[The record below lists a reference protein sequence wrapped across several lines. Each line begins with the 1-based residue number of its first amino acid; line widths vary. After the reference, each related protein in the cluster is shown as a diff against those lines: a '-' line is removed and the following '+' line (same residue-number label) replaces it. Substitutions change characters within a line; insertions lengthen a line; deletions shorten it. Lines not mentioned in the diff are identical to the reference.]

1 MKWMQLLGTAVVL
14 CGAVLLSACG
24 GGEVSASTTPPAA
37 SSEAPAVSQ
46 PAQPEAP
53 SSSEPAAPSASAE
66 PISSSEETKPENK
79 MVIQYGTLVQY
90 DTGDQKEVVLP
101 SGKFTK
107 IKSGCF
113 QGNTK
118 LETVVIPEG
127 VTEIGM
133 RAFADCFNLKS
144 VILPKSLQKIDQS
157 AFRGCTTLKSIEF
170 PKNSKLELCNS
181 AFGETGL
188 TELELPANIFL
199 GDEVVF
205 ADCDNLEQ
213 VRIDVPG
220 SIPAGMFSGCT
231 ALKRVSLG
239 KDVTEIQKSVFA
251 SCMQLADVWYEGN
264 WSALTVREDNDHFVN
279 AEHHTGMPAW

>member
-1 MKWMQLLGTAVVL
+1 MKWTQLLGTAVVL

-37 SSEAPAVSQ
+37 SSEAPAASQ
-46 PAQPEAP
+46 PTQPEAP
-53 SSSEPAAPSASAE
+53 SSSEPAASSASAE
-66 PISSSEETKPENK
+66 PASSSEETKPENK
-79 MVIQYGTLVQY
+79 MVVQYGTLIQY
-90 DTGDQKEVVLP
+90 DTGDQKEVILP

-107 IKSGCF
+107 IRSGCF

-133 RAFADCFNLKS
+133 RAFAGCFNLKY
-144 VILPKSLQKIDQS
+144 VKLPKSLTTIEQS
-157 AFRGCTTLKSIEF
+157 AFLDCKALKTIEF
-170 PKNSKLELCNS
+170 PENSRLELYS
-181 AFGETGL
+181 YAFGGSGL

-199 GDEVVF
+199 MDKVIF
-205 ADCDNLEQ
+205 ANCDNLKQ

-220 SIPAGMFSGCT
+220 GIPEGMFSSCT

-239 KDVTEIQKSVFA
+239 KDVTEIQQKVFE
-251 SCMQLADVWYEGN
+251 SCTNLTEVWYKGD
-264 WSALTVREDNDHFVN
+264 WTALTVREDNEPFEN
-279 AEHHTGMPAW
+279 AEHHTGTPAW